1 MRKKAE
7 ERISF
12 ELYKSQICHDVKDKG
27 DLDFIKDTL
36 ISDKIREL
44 FNNELYDK
52 CFYLLAMVDYLSKE
66 NNIPLY
72 SAYNDIRC
80 CKFKK
85 FIYPSGF
92 KLMAYLK
99 NSEEP
104 LKESLKKAIP
114 EFLKYGIVEAEIR
127 NVY

>member
-1 MRKKAE
+1 MEKK
-7 ERISF
+7 ISF
-12 ELYKSQICHDVKDKG
+12 DLYKSEVCHEVKRKG

-36 ISDKIREL
+36 TSNKIREL
-44 FNNELYDK
+44 YENEIYDQ

-66 NNIPLY
+66 NDIPLY
-72 SAYNDIRC
+72 NIYNDIRC

-85 FIYPSGF
+85 LIYPAGF
-92 KLMAYLK
+92 KLLAYLED
-99 NSEEP
+99 SEEP
-104 LKESLKKAIP
+104 FKESLKKAIP